1 MPLLDY
7 FYVLQFEN
15 KEYFK
20 SFKLDEEGYLTSSD
34 LHDASKMH
42 NMLEVIEVASE
53 LKTKCNVQC
62 EVREIQVVTR

>member
-15 KEYFK
+15 NEYFK
-20 SFKLDEEGYLTSSD
+20 SFKLDESGYLTSND
-34 LHDASKMH
+34 LHGASKMQT
-42 NMLEVIEVASE
+42 MLEVIEVASE

>member
-1 MPLLDY
+1 MSLIDY

-20 SFKLDEEGYLTSSD
+20 SFKLDEGGYLTSSD
-34 LHDASKMH
+34 LHGASKLQTMY
-42 NMLEVIEVASE
+42 EVIEVASE

-62 EVREIQVVTR
+62 EVREIQVIKR

>member
-1 MPLLDY
+1 MPLIDY

-20 SFKLDEEGYLTSSD
+20 SFNLDEDGYLTSSD
-34 LHDASKMH
+34 HHGASKLQTMY
-42 NMLEVIEVASE
+42 EVIEVASE

-62 EVREIQVVTR
+62 EVREIQVIKR

>member
-20 SFKLDEEGYLTSSD
+20 SFKLDEDGYFTSSN
-34 LHDASKMH
+34 LHEASKMH

>member
-20 SFKLDEEGYLTSSD
+20 SFKLDEDGYLTSSD
-34 LHDASKMH
+34 LHGASKLQTIH
-42 NMLEVIEVASE
+42 EVIEIASE

-62 EVREIQVVTR
+62 EVREIQVVKR

>member
-20 SFKLDEEGYLTSSD
+20 SFKLDEDGYLTSSD
-34 LHDASKMH
+34 LHGASKLQTMY
-42 NMLEVIEVASE
+42 EVIEVASE
-53 LKTKCNVQC
+53 LKTKCNVKC

>member
-1 MPLLDY
+1 MPLIDY

-20 SFKLDEEGYLTSSD
+20 SFQLDEDGFLTSRD
-34 LHDASKMH
+34 IHGASKLQTMY
-42 NMLEVIEVASE
+42 EVIEVASE

>member
-20 SFKLDEEGYLTSSD
+20 SFKLDEDGYLTSSD
-34 LHDASKMH
+34 LHEASKMH
-42 NMLEVIEVASE
+42 NMLEVIEVATE
-53 LKTKCNVQC
+53 LNMKCNVQC

>member
-1 MPLLDY
+1 MHLLDY

-20 SFKLDEEGYLTSSD
+20 SFKLDEDGYLTSSD
-34 LHDASKMH
+34 LREASKMQ

-53 LKTKCNVQC
+53 LKTRCNVQC
-62 EVREIQVVTR
+62 EVREIQVVKR